1 VIVLIELLLG
11 ADLAS
16 NINVDKELQCTLSYA
31 VVAVKM
37 LMALPV
43 TYSIPS
49 IARVRIVV
57 GCGGCDQP
65 RDLSPGPHLPFI
77 TLHDRGPPTRSR
89 LRRGLTD
96 RWIESDGINPNIL
109 SLDLILYFNF
119 RLKLYT
125 YFFYHS
131 ITDQCIEC
139 ASSSWSVA
147 IRLNSYNT
155 HLCFETDS

>member
-77 TLHDRGPPTRSR
+77 TRQGPTNQESVEEGFDR
-89 LRRGLTD
+89 
-96 RWIESDGINPNIL
+96 
-109 SLDLILYFNF
+109 SLD
-119 RLKLYT
+119 RVGW
-125 YFFYHS
+125 
-131 ITDQCIEC
+131 D
-139 ASSSWSVA
+139 
-147 IRLNSYNT
+147 
-155 HLCFETDS
+155 